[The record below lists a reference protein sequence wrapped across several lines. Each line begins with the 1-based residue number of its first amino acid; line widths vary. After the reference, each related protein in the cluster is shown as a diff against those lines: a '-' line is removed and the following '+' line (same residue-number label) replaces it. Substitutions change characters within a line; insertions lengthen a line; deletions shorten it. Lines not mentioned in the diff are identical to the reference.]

1 MDLSRLALR
10 SALIGRTAI
19 RGPDAGNRI
28 WRARRKGGLHQG
40 IDSGVALISAQV
52 GSTSAIGCE
61 GLHQSTNSFL
71 WTSMRETKEAIIFCS
86 ATCSASAGPDADCRC
101 ALSADTTAVS
111 ISAAGTRAM
120 TPAGGVV
127 IPRKYGCD
135 T

>member
-10 SALIGRTAI
+10 SALIGRTAM

-28 WRARRKGGLHQG
+28 SRARRMGGLHQG
-40 IDSGVALISAQV
+40 IDRGVALISTQV

-61 GLHQSTNSFL
+61 DLHQSTNSFL
-71 WTSMRETKEAIIFCS
+71 WISMRETQEAIIFCS
-86 ATCSASAGPDADCRC
+86 ATCSASAGPGEECRC

-120 TPAGGVV
+120 PPGAGAV
-127 IPRKYGCD
+127 IPRKHGCD